1 MKKEVMGLI
10 VKRDDGSEIINYDD
24 PAFPSYVYEGWI
36 CPNVTWAKV
45 PHFHEDIEMMTV
57 TSGSCGYVVNGKT
70 IVLNEGD
77 TIFVNAN
84 QIHYSTWLS
93 EETCKYVIFI
103 FHPSIISTSLA
114 VEMNA
119 VLPII
124 DNHELSYI
132 RFRNIN
138 ENTEEIRD
146 LILSLPDKRRDP
158 FAITKTVFSIWD
170 IILRQSS
177 AYGLLETGDTSDSH
191 SRALK
196 NMMYYIQ
203 TEYKNPITLD
213 AIAGSANISK
223 SLCNK
228 LFQQYAQESPVNYV
242 MHFRARKVAE
252 YLRSSDMSL
261 SEIASIT
268 GFSGVSYMS
277 EIFKRFFHT
286 SPLKYKKSWE
296 NNSRT
301 TGQ

>member
-1 MKKEVMGLI
+1 MKKELMGLI
-10 VKRDDGSEIINYDD
+10 VKREDGSEIINYDD

-36 CPNVTWAKV
+36 CPNVTWARV
-45 PHFHEDIEMMTV
+45 PAFHEDIEMMTI
-57 TSGSCGYVVNGKT
+57 TEGSVGYVVNGKT
-70 IVLNEGD
+70 IILHEGD
-77 TIFVNAN
+77 TIFINSN
-84 QIHYSTWLS
+84 QIHYTTWLS

-103 FHPSIISTSLA
+103 FHPSIISSTLA
-114 VEMNA
+114 VEMSA

-124 DNHELSYI
+124 DNRELSYI
-132 RFRNIN
+132 RFRDIN
-138 ENTEEIRD
+138 ESTEEMHR
-146 LILSLPDKRRDP
+146 LMLSLPDIRRDP
-158 FAITKTVFSIWD
+158 FAITKTVYSIWD
-170 IILRQSS
+170 LILKQSS
-177 AYGLLETGDTSDSH
+177 AYGLLETDDTSDSH

-213 AIAGSANISK
+213 RIAKSANISK

-261 SEIASIT
+261 SEIASLT

-277 EIFKRFFHT
+277 EIFRRFFGT
-286 SPLKYKKSWE
+286 SPLKYKKSWAD
-296 NNSRT
+296 NSRA
-301 TGQ
+301 TGS